1 MTAINWWQGTPAA
14 ALAEAAARQQPLFL
28 YWGAQWCPPCNRV
41 KSEIFA
47 HSAVQALSQQ
57 MLCYQLDGDSVG
69 AQALAAQLRLR
80 SYPTLVLY
88 APDGSEI
95 TRLPCELDGERFA
108 EALARA
114 LAVHAAGASAAAAL
128 QAALSASRA
137 LTRAEWAL
145 LADYSWDTDEGA
157 LLGERALAPTLLAL
171 LSALQGTQMSGTT
184 GNHAA
189 AALRLQLHA
198 LLAQAS
204 TPEQGAALLLAL
216 CADEAAARANMDIL
230 NNYGIELVKLCT
242 QREAVAA
249 ALRDRAT
256 LWAQD
261 FWLAAPDKLA
271 AARLQLR
278 MARLLAPSS
287 ATQESARQQVAEAL
301 DAASDGYQLHTLVNT
316 AVSLLNE
323 AGLGQEAEQLL
334 QSHLP
339 NSHTP
344 FYFML
349 SLAGIAKRR
358 ADLAAMLDWYQHA
371 YETAVGPAT
380 RIQWGVTYLS
390 QLMEQ
395 AAGETARIA
404 QAQTAL
410 QADVAAAGEDA
421 QYQRNRAQL
430 QKLARWPQL
439 AF

>member
-1 MTAINWWQGTPAA
+1 MTAITWWQGTPAA
-14 ALAEAAARQQPLFL
+14 ALAQAAAQQQPLFL

-47 HSAVQALSQQ
+47 HSAVQVLSRQ
-57 MLCYQLDGDSVG
+57 MLCYQLDGDSHG

-80 SYPTLVLY
+80 SYPTLVLF

-108 EALARA
+108 AALAQA
-114 LAVHAAGASAAAAL
+114 LAVHAAGSSAVQAM
-128 QAALSASRA
+128 QAALSSSRA
-137 LTRAEWAL
+137 LSVAEWML

-157 LLGERALAPTLLAL
+157 LLGERVLAPILLAL
-171 LSALQGTQMSGTT
+171 LGAGVAEV
-184 GNHAA
+184 AA
-189 AALRLQLHA
+189 AAAMRLRLHA
-198 LLAQAS
+198 LLAQAI
-204 TPEQGAALLLAL
+204 TPEQGADLLLAV

-230 NNYGIELVKLCT
+230 NNYGIELIKLCAR
-242 QREAVAA
+242 RETVAA
-249 ALRDRAT
+249 ALRDRAA

-278 MARLLAPSS
+278 MARLLAPS
-287 ATQESARQQVAEAL
+287 AGLQAMAHEQVAAAL

-323 AGLGQEAEQLL
+323 AGLAADAEHLL

-349 SLAGIAKRR
+349 SLAGSARR
-358 ADLAAMLDWYQHA
+358 RNDMAAALDWYQHA
-371 YETAVGPAT
+371 YETAVGAAT

-395 AAGETARIA
+395 ASADGARIA
-404 QAQTAL
+404 QARQAL
-410 QADVAAAGEDA
+410 LADVATAGADA
-421 QYQRNRAQL
+421 QYQRNHAQL

-439 AF
+439 GF

>member
-1 MTAINWWQGTPAA
+1 MTAITWWQGTPAA
-14 ALAEAAARQQPLFL
+14 ALAQAAAQQQALFL

-41 KSEIFA
+41 KSEIFT
-47 HSAVQALSQQ
+47 HSEVQALSRQL
-57 MLCYQLDGDSVG
+57 LCYQLDGDSHG

-80 SYPTLVLY
+80 SYPTLVLF
-88 APDGSEI
+88 APDGKEI

-108 EALARA
+108 AALAQA
-114 LAVHAAGASAAAAL
+114 LSVHAAGSSAAQAL

-137 LTRAEWAL
+137 LSVAEWML

-171 LSALQGTQMSGTT
+171 LGAGVAEVA
-184 GNHAA
+184 AA
-189 AALRLQLHA
+189 AALRLRLHA
-198 LLAQAS
+198 LLAQAIA
-204 TPEQGAALLLAL
+204 PEQGADLLLAV

-230 NNYGIELVKLCT
+230 NNYGIELIKLCAR
-242 QREAVAA
+242 RETVAA
-249 ALRDRAT
+249 ALRERAAA
-256 LWAQD
+256 WAQD
-261 FWLAAPDKLA
+261 FWLAAPDQLA

-278 MARLLAPSS
+278 MARLLAPS
-287 ATQESARQQVAEAL
+287 AGLQELAHQHVAAAL

-323 AGLGQEAEQLL
+323 AGLGSDAEHLL

-349 SLAGIAKRR
+349 SLAGSARR
-358 ADLAAMLDWYQHA
+358 RNDTAAALDWYQHA

-395 AAGETARIA
+395 ASADGARIA
-404 QAQTAL
+404 QARQAL
-410 QADVAAAGEDA
+410 LADVAAAGEDA
-421 QYQRNRAQL
+421 RYQRNHAQL

-439 AF
+439 GF

>member
-1 MTAINWWQGTPAA
+1 MTAITWWQGTLAA
-14 ALAEAAARQQPLFL
+14 ALAQAAAQQQPLFL

-47 HSAVQALSQQ
+47 HSAVQTLSRQ
-57 MLCYQLDGDSVG
+57 MLCYQLDGDSHG

-80 SYPTLVLY
+80 SYPTLVLF

-108 EALARA
+108 AALAQA
-114 LAVHAAGASAAAAL
+114 LAAHAAGSSAAQAM
-128 QAALSASRA
+128 QAALSAGRA
-137 LTRAEWAL
+137 LSVAEWNL

-171 LSALQGTQMSGTT
+171 LGSGVAEV
-184 GNHAA
+184 AA
-189 AALRLQLHA
+189 AAAMRLRLHA

-204 TPEQGAALLLAL
+204 SPEQGADLLLAV
-216 CADEAAARANMDIL
+216 CADEAVARANMDIL
-230 NNYGIELVKLCT
+230 NNYGIELIKLCAR
-242 QREAVAA
+242 RETVAA
-249 ALRDRAT
+249 ALRDRAA

-278 MARLLAPSS
+278 MARLLAPS
-287 ATQESARQQVAEAL
+287 AGLQEVAREQVAAAL

-323 AGLGQEAEQLL
+323 AGLGADAEYLL

-349 SLAGIAKRR
+349 SLAGSARR
-358 ADLAAMLDWYQHA
+358 RGDTAAALDWYQHA
-371 YETAVGPAT
+371 YETAVGAAT

-395 AAGETARIA
+395 ASADGARIA
-404 QAQTAL
+404 QARQALLADLATAG
-410 QADVAAAGEDA
+410 ADA
-421 QYQRNRAQL
+421 QYQRNHAQL

-439 AF
+439 GF